1 MGETKNQKV
10 ACETWPVPGSD
21 DLQELLATLNPARVA
36 GEFVFV
42 SLESPPPDLD
52 VRATVRED
60 EGVSCV
66 LERAEADRRGLH
78 YDDVL
83 SWITL
88 GVTSSLS
95 AVGLTAA
102 VSGALARFGISC
114 NVVAGFHHDHLLVPR
129 DRAPEALV
137 VLHALAWVDVAE
149 SGLWAIARSE
159 PEDNDDG
166 PTRYGKAM
174 ALSVHRC
181 VEVINESG
189 EALATLAA
197 GQFDTAVP
205 SCPGW
210 KVRDLLQHLI
220 EVHWFWASVVE
231 GRLAAPPTTGRPDAV
246 ADDHL
251 ISRFL
256 LGVHHLTDVL
266 ETADQS
272 ATVYTWAPARHDV
285 AFVTRHQVQ
294 EIVVHGWDAALA
306 VGAEW
311 PIATDVA
318 LDSVEEFLTYSV
330 SSRDDPAD
338 PPRAALDG
346 VLGLRCTDAD
356 ASWTIED
363 DVMAGTVRF
372 EPGLRDD
379 AVVLAG
385 PAADLLLWLYA
396 REHLPGEKDHG
407 ALVARFRHL
416 TFTD

>member
-1 MGETKNQKV
+1 
-10 ACETWPVPGSD
+10 VPGSE
-21 DLQELLATLNPARVA
+21 DLQELLATLSPVQVA

-42 SLESPPPDLD
+42 SVECPPPDVD
-52 VRATVRED
+52 IRAMVHED

-66 LERAEADRRGLH
+66 LERAEADRRALP
-78 YDDVL
+78 YDEVL

-88 GVTSSLS
+88 GVSSSLS
-95 AVGLTAA
+95 AVGLTAI

-114 NVVAGFHHDHLLVPR
+114 NVVAGYHHDHLLVPR
-129 DRAPEALV
+129 GRASEALA
-137 VLHALAWVDVAE
+137 VLHALGCVGPEGPEHRA
-149 SGLWAIARSE
+149 LARSE
-159 PEDNDDG
+159 SEDNDSG
-166 PTRYGKAM
+166 LTRYGDAM
-174 ALSVHRC
+174 ALSVQRC

-189 EALATLAA
+189 EALASLAA
-197 GQFDTAVP
+197 GQFDTAVS

-220 EVHWFWASVVE
+220 EVHWFWSSVVE

-251 ISRFL
+251 ISRLL
-256 LGVHHLTDVL
+256 LGLHRLTDVL
-266 ETADQS
+266 ESADQS
-272 ATVYTWAPARHDV
+272 ATVYTWAPTRHDV

-306 VGAEW
+306 VGTAW

-318 LDSVEEFLTYSV
+318 LDSVDEFLTFSV
-330 SSRDDPAD
+330 SNRDDPAD

-363 DVMAGTVRF
+363 DVVAGTVRF
-372 EPGLRDD
+372 ESGLRDD